1 MRKQTLFITS
11 IVLLAII
18 LYSFKTPLI
27 DGANK
32 NLNTNLD
39 EKIERKV
46 DSVLA
51 LMRLNEKIGQYVDFL
66 AKSTCAA
73 LKNIDLVPEDP

>member
-18 LYSFKTPLI
+18 LYSFKPPLI

-51 LMRLNEKIGQYVDFL
+51 LMRLNEKI
-66 AKSTCAA
+66 
-73 LKNIDLVPEDP
+73 